1 MQEKRY
7 PGELCDE
14 NILRI
19 FEGAADLSRRILQC
33 EGYTLYAYAIDGLTS
48 GGDTSDYVI
57 KPITEHLQGEDMQKL
72 YRSALEGAI
81 YNAVADACPDLDT
94 VAMKLVNGFCVIL
107 FPGAGAIA
115 FEVKTG
121 EKRSIAPPEVENT
134 VKGAKDA
141 FVETVRTNTSL
152 IRRHLRSPELRLYET
167 TMGRQSLTNV
177 TVVYLDGITDM
188 VLVERMKKRLH
199 EIKADGVVVPSAVEE
214 LVSGSRATPFPLL
227 QYTERTDRFCQGIL
241 DGRIGLLV
249 DGIPLGYLLPVD
261 VGMMMNSG
269 EDHSRG
275 YLAASALRVLRYLAL
290 FIDLLIPALYVAMTV
305 HHWSLVPPGLAQV
318 IRQGRSNVPFSPIWE
333 TLGLLVAF
341 ELLQESGI
349 QLPQS
354 IGQAVSI
361 IGGIVVGTA
370 GVEAGLIS
378 SVALIAVSMAGVCG
392 FVLPNRDFADAIRLW
407 RFLLAALAAAAGLWG
422 IGIGI
427 VILVIQLAKLRSLGV
442 LYLKMFEPCLLRKK
456 ARSEKRKKSKKDEK
470 SA

>member
-1 MQEKRY
+1 MKEQRY
-7 PGELCDE
+7 PGELSDE
-14 NILRI
+14 NIVRI
-19 FEGAADLSRRILQC
+19 FEGAGDLNRRVLSC
-33 EGYTLYAYAIDGLTS
+33 AGYTLYAYAIDGLTS
-48 GGDTSDYVI
+48 GGDTSEYVI
-57 KPITEHLQGEDMQKL
+57 KPITEHLHGENVAMLYQK
-72 YRSALEGAI
+72 ALAGTVC
-81 YNAVADACPDLDT
+81 NFVADDCLDLDT
-94 VAMKLVNGFCVIL
+94 VAAKLVNGFCVVL

-121 EKRSIAPPEVENT
+121 EKRSISSPEVENT
-134 VKGAKDA
+134 IKGAKDA
-141 FVETVRTNTSL
+141 FVETVRSNTSL

-167 TMGRQSLTNV
+167 KVGNWSQTNV
-177 TVVYLDGITDM
+177 TVVYLAGITDP
-188 VLVERMKKRLH
+188 VLVERMKKRLA
-199 EIKADGVVVPSAVEE
+199 EMKIDGLLLPSAVEE

-227 QYTERTDRFCQGIL
+227 QYTERTDRFCQGIME
-241 DGRIGLLV
+241 GRVGLLV

-261 VGMMMNSG
+261 VGMMMNSA

-290 FIDLLIPALYVAMTV
+290 FIDLLIPGLYVAMTV
-305 HHWSLVPPGLAQV
+305 HHWELVPPGIAQV

-407 RFLLAALAAAAGLWG
+407 RFLLAALAAVAGLWG
-422 IGIGI
+422 IGIGLA
-427 VILVIQLAKLRSLGV
+427 ILVIHLAKLRSLGV
-442 LYLKMFEPCLLRKK
+442 SYLKMFEPGLLRKRVK
-456 ARSEKRKKSKKDEK
+456 MENQKKSKKDEK